1 MSADAL
7 PIHIATAYVARV
19 SNEPTWQHIIKDPF
33 GTEFADAY

>member
-7 PIHIATAYVARV
+7 PIHTATAYVARV
-19 SNEPTWQHIIKDPF
+19 SSERTWQHIIKDPF